1 MANVKKQAEEFAAN
15 HLAELAQQVIQW
27 QDTGLLPCGRLQ
39 ELAAI
44 WAHVDI
50 ASAMSL
56 AEGTASRAALNAV
69 AAELKPVRGE
79 SRFVGEKEW
88 HPCAHE
94 HVSMVL
100 AAPHEWKG
108 YEVRYLYACP
118 VLAQGAVA
126 AEPVAEVVLTLRP
139 PNASP
144 AWKPHKMI
152 HASLAWF
159 DKNPVG
165 TKLFAEPVTQAAAV
179 KTEATSQYRLLTR
192 SDVIDSDTEFLQD
205 DFSWQRD
212 TGAVWVGSKWT
223 PELRPARCAKAG

>member
-1 MANVKKQAEEFAAN
+1 M
-15 HLAELAQQVIQW
+15 
-27 QDTGLLPCGRLQ
+27 
-39 ELAAI
+39 
-44 WAHVDI
+44 
-50 ASAMSL
+50 SAYGPRISIERSCHSCK
-56 AEGTASRAALNAV
+56 AC
-69 AAELKPVRGE
+69 AAESYKVQGDSGQDVYCAHPSLPDRKRIGDTRWVTPEWCPAAPAEVKPIKGE
-79 SRFVGEKEW
+79 SRFAGEKEW

-108 YEVRYLYACP
+108 YEVRYLYAGP

-126 AEPVAEVVLTLRP
+126 PEPVAEVVLTLRP

-165 TKLFAEPVTQAAAV
+165 TKLFAEPVIQAAAV
-179 KTEATSQYRLLTR
+179 KTEATRQYRLLTR

-205 DFSWQRD
+205 DFSWHRD

-223 PELRPARCAKAG
+223 PELRPARCAMAG